1 MLRAGFAFMSSASG
15 KVQLKGGHIFCKDA
29 PEMNIKSSTVKI
41 YYSYN
46 YPSFYAAKVISKTNK
61 KITF

>member
-15 KVQLKGGHIFCKDA
+15 KVQLKGGIFCKDA
-29 PEMNIKSSTVKI
+29 SEMNIKSSTVKI